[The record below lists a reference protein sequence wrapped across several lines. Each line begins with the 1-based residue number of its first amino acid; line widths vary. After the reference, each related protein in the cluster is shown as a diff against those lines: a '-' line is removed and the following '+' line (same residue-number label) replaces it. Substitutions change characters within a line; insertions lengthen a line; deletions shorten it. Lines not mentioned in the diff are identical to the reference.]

1 MPEPFMIRAR
11 PPLLPAIALLAAL
24 GLPTG
29 DLTDEHLEHFFFVGS
44 DGSPIGLV
52 GLEIH
57 GRDAL
62 LRSLAVGESERGR
75 GLGSRLVKRAE
86 SHAKAQAVR
95 AIYLLTT
102 TADGF
107 CARLG
112 YSRIDRSGASALIQG
127 TKEFAT
133 LCPASA
139 ALMAKKIRGAS

>member
-1 MPEPFMIRAR
+1 MPEPLMIRAR
-11 PPLLPAIALLAAL
+11 PPLLPAIALLAAQ
-24 GLPTG
+24 GLPTD

-52 GLEIH
+52 GLEIY

-86 SHAKAQAVR
+86 SHAKAQGVR

-107 CARLG
+107 FARLG

-127 TKEFAT
+127 TKQFAT

-139 ALMAKKIRGAS
+139 ALMTKKFRGAS